1 MNRAPR
7 IAAMVAAALLPGMAA
22 AAAPARPQRIMS
34 LSQCTDLLVL
44 QLAPR
49 SRINS
54 VTYLA
59 HDGAAALFPG
69 ADAGIA
75 INHGTPEDIVN
86 LKPDLILAG
95 DFSTALTRSLARR
108 VGARLI
114 EVKSATSFADI
125 RANLR
130 QVGAAV
136 GEPARAERLIG
147 RMDATLAALAA
158 DPPPRQRRVVVWS
171 GGTTVPGRDTLTNAI
186 VTAAGA
192 RNVAARPGPEDA
204 TLGVEDLLVAKP
216 EALLHADADPGVRSL
231 TTDQGQ
237 HRLVRR
243 LYAGRRLAFNGV
255 VHACGLPQSA
265 DSARDLRRALDALP
279 AGPPR

>member
-1 MNRAPR
+1 
-7 IAAMVAAALLPGMAA
+7 MAA
-22 AAAPARPQRIMS
+22 IVLAAVLPAMAAGAAPATPKRIMS
-34 LSQCTDLLVL
+34 MSQCTDLLLL

-49 SRINS
+49 NRINS

-69 ADAGIA
+69 AEAGIA
-75 INHGTPEDIVN
+75 INRGTPEDIVH

-108 VGARLI
+108 VGAPLI

-136 GEPARAERLIG
+136 GERARAERLIAQ
-147 RMDATLAALAA
+147 MDATLTALAA
-158 DPPPRQRRVVVWS
+158 DPPPRPRRVVVWS

-192 RNVAARPGPEDA
+192 RNIAARPGPEDA
-204 TLGVEDLLVAKP
+204 TLGVEDLMAANP
-216 EALLHADADPGVRSL
+216 EALLYAAAGPGVRSL
-231 TTDQGQ
+231 TTDEGQ

-243 LYAGRRLAFNGV
+243 LYAGRRLAYNGIT
-255 VHACGLPQSA
+255 HACGLPQSA
-265 DSARDLRRALDALP
+265 DSARDLRRGLDALP
-279 AGPPR
+279 AGPGR